1 MQPLSCS
8 YIQIKD
14 IAYVYDFEKKTS
26 KHILEVSIGEYLS
39 FQGLGVRLIALAN
52 FSRKKSLDFQL

>member
-1 MQPLSCS
+1 MYTIS
-8 YIQIKD
+8 KN
-14 IAYVYDFEKKTS
+14 KTS

-52 FSRKKSLDFQL
+52 FSREKRLDLQL